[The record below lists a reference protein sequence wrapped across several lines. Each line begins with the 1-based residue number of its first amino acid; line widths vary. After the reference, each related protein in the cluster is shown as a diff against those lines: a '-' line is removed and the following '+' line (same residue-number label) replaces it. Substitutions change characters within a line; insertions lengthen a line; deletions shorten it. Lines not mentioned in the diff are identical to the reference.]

1 MKPALLEH
9 IEAKVINSLR
19 DMKVPMHAS
28 RIAVHIQE
36 RRHAPSNPKAG
47 QKQDYQR
54 HTGPHPFELNRR
66 NHGLYVGR
74 PYAPIDADR
83 ACHSD
88 SAFAAHVTIS
98 TRVDLLIATHEPGW
112 N

>member
-36 RRHAPSNPKAG
+36 RREDTLQAIQRLVRNRTIKGIQDLTLLNSTGETMAYTLADPTLQSTPIAPAIPIPPSPPTSPS
-47 QKQDYQR
+47 QR
-54 HTGPHPFELNRR
+54 G
-66 NHGLYVGR
+66 
-74 PYAPIDADR
+74 
-83 ACHSD
+83 S
-88 SAFAAHVTIS
+88 IS
-98 TRVDLLIATHEPGW
+98 
-112 N
+112 